1 MEFSD
6 ILTTYIIMRERYC
19 KGRCDK
25 CKFSTDRPNE
35 DTVCLLDEIR
45 DTWHLPSYDT
55 HKVITSTQYY
65 LTSNCGKDC
74 TIENCK
80 ESKCWLYSYD
90 LDCCLADLFDED
102 SDNQIIFHN

>member
-1 MEFSD
+1 MDFSD

-19 KGRCDK
+19 TQNCDK

-35 DTVCLLDEIR
+35 DTVCLLDELR

-55 HKVITSTQYY
+55 HKVIRSARYY
-65 LTSNCGKDC
+65 LTANCEGEC
-74 TIENCK
+74 GPECK

-102 SDNQIIFHN
+102 SDNQITFHI